1 MRAMKDVT
9 QSFRGPPHRFLDVGH
24 AKLAYRCFGSGPD
37 VVFIHGWPLS
47 SATWRDVVA
56 VMQRHFT
63 CHLIDLPGAGQTEL
77 LGGTEFGIA
86 AHAQTVRDAVVQ
98 LGLSRYALVAHDSG
112 GGIARYVAQ
121 AERDAVTSLV
131 LAGTEI
137 PKHHSTLLKL
147 FVALRG
153 LPTGAWRA
161 VMSIGFLRRS
171 RLMLGSAFENPAHG
185 EGEFHELMIAP
196 LVASNEGMDGPMKF
210 LRALDPR
217 EIDDLDRVHANI
229 TAPTLLVWGS
239 DDRFFPVEGAKTMA
253 EQFGGPTTFVEI
265 PNGRTFVHDEQAE
278 RFAELAGEHLAK
290 TVGRVTLRA
299 S

>member
-1 MRAMKDVT
+1 MNDVT
-9 QSFRGPPHRFLDVGH
+9 QSFRGPPHRYLDVGH

-56 VMQRHFT
+56 AMQNRFT

-77 LGGTEFGIA
+77 LGGTAFGIA
-86 AHAQTVRDAVVQ
+86 SHAKTVRDAIGQ

-121 AERDAVTSLV
+121 GDADKVSSIV

-137 PKHHSTLLKL
+137 PRHHSTLLKL

-153 LPTGAWRA
+153 LPTSAWRA
-161 VMSIGFLRRS
+161 VMSVGFLRRS

-196 LVASNEGMDGPMKF
+196 LLASNDAMEGPMTF

-217 EIDDLDRVHANI
+217 EIDGLDRVHADI

-239 DDRFFPVEGAKTMA
+239 DDKFFPVEAAREMA
-253 EQFGGPTTFVEI
+253 DQFGGPTTFVEI
-265 PNGRTFVHDEQAE
+265 PKGRTFVHDEQAE
-278 RFAELAGEHLAK
+278 RFAELASEHLGK
-290 TVGRVTLRA
+290 TIGRATLRA

>member
-1 MRAMKDVT
+1 MNDVT
-9 QSFRGPPHRFLDVGH
+9 QSFRGPPHRYLDVGH

-56 VMQRHFT
+56 TMQTRFT

-77 LGGTEFGIA
+77 LGGTDFGMA
-86 AHAQTVRDAVVQ
+86 SHAQTVRDAVAT

-121 AERDAVTSLV
+121 AEGDRVTSLV

-153 LPTGAWRA
+153 LPTSAWRA
-161 VMSIGFLRRS
+161 VMSVGFLRRS

-196 LVASNEGMDGPMKF
+196 LVASNDAMEGPMRF

-217 EIDDLDRVHANI
+217 EIDGLDRVHADI
-229 TAPTLLVWGS
+229 SAPTLLVWGS
-239 DDRFFPVEGAKTMA
+239 DDKFFPPDAARKMA
-253 EQFGGPTTFVEI
+253 DQFAGPTTFVEI
-265 PNGRTFVHDEQAE
+265 PKGRTFVHDEQAA
-278 RFAELAGEHLAK
+278 RFAELASEHLGK
-290 TVGRVTLRA
+290 TMGRATLRA